1 MTSMVVSLDIIHV
14 LSVVFHH
21 FEGSLTSTEIVNFL
35 NALETSHWHA
45 RSFNEDSRLSL
56 ELTERGFM
64 QFPGAGTPPNL
75 LEQEIRTSS
84 EILEITQYLSAHREY
99 KNVVT
104 PWVKRY
110 TSSVIERYLE
120 LDSSLQS
127 INPLDK
133 KVVDAYKP
141 AVMTVLDGLKD
152 CSEAQYKAFGEWM
165 MPLITKLIL
174 CHDFEVRLRVSS
186 VLPALVRWSSK

>member
-21 FEGSLTSTEIVNFL
+21 FEDSLGPTEVVNVL

-45 RSFNEDSRLSL
+45 RSFNEDPRLSL

-64 QFPGAGTPPNL
+64 QFPGPGTPPNL

-84 EILEITQYLSAHREY
+84 EILEITQHLSPHQEY
-99 KNVVT
+99 KSVVT
-104 PWVKRY
+104 PWIKRY
-110 TSSVIERYLE
+110 TTSVIERYLE
-120 LDSSLQS
+120 LDSSLQGT
-127 INPLDK
+127 NPLDM

-141 AVMTVLDGLKD
+141 AVMTVLDGLED
-152 CSEAQYKAFGEWM
+152 CSQAQYQAFGEWA

-174 CHDFEVRLRVSS
+174 CHNFEVRARVSS
-186 VLPALVRWSSK
+186 ILPALV